1 MNKKKIT
8 LKNAVKHLK
17 TIVTHKYYVGKY
29 CFKAGLYIQGIL
41 HDLSKF
47 SPTEFWESVQYFQGT
62 RSPIDACKEE
72 NGYSNAWLHHK
83 GHNKHHYEFW
93 QDNFDKGTTHL
104 VMPFRYALEL
114 VCDYLGAGNAYVGD
128 DFSLSAEVLWWVNKN
143 KNGKIAMA
151 DATWHF
157 VDEMLTTMARE
168 DSTDVLKQSRSR
180 KIYNRCV
187 REYS

>member
-29 CFKAGLYIQGIL
+29 CFKAGLYVQGIL

-93 QDNFDKGTTHL
+93 Q
-104 VMPFRYALEL
+104 
-114 VCDYLGAGNAYVGD
+114 GAMCCYI
-128 DFSLSAEVLWWVNKN
+128 S
-143 KNGKIAMA
+143 M
-151 DATWHF
+151 
-157 VDEMLTTMARE
+157 
-168 DSTDVLKQSRSR
+168 
-180 KIYNRCV
+180 
-187 REYS
+187 